1 MDALDNINLLTI
13 GLVVLIY
20 VLFKATVKNTPK

>member
-1 MDALDNINLLTI
+1 MGILGSINLLTI

-20 VLFKATVKNTPK
+20 IFARAEEKDSK